1 MAKLSDIEIAG
12 KSGTKYSFGVYPY
25 ATDWKEIG
33 AVYVVTKRTVKPDGS
48 GTHTFIYVGQT
59 DNLKERHASH
69 HKADCFENMEANC
82 LCVCV
87 EGSEKMRLTIE
98 SDLLASR
105 SWPCNGR

>member
-33 AVYVVTKRTVKPDGS
+33 AIYVVTKRTVRPDGS
-48 GTHTFIYVGQT
+48 GTHSFIYVGRT

-69 HKADCFENMEANC
+69 HKSHCFEANGANC
-82 LCVCV
+82 LCVHV
-87 EGSEKMRLTIE
+87 EAAESKRQEIE
-98 SDLLASR
+98 ADILAAHN
-105 SWPCNGR
+105 WPCNG